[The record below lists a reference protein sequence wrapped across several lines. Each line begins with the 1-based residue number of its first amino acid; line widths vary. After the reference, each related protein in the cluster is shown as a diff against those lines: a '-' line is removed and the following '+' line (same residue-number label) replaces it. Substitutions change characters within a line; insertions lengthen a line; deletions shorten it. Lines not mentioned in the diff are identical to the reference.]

1 MNGCPFTAPYY
12 LSRMCY
18 KWLLSFRQHQL
29 KGDSLNMVIAVSAKK
44 TIIVTTVAAYTL
56 SLGAAFAN
64 PQSALDPYASVQ
76 APTAESQ
83 AAAKAKKAQKKFG
96 LPLVSLGK
104 KKPVETKKTAPQNN
118 DLNTTQTIVSTPG
131 AKSKTIKHSEVAELA
146 PEPSTKV
153 SETTKEK
160 IGEAGGG
167 GGMMDG
173 LKTISTGCG
182 KTFKAATS
190 GVVSGTMKVGSGI
203 AGGAK
208 ASGSFLAKGMKSTG
222 DALKSGTGVVGE
234 KLMSTGSAVKDGT
247 QTTFGKLAGIG
258 KKSPMQK
265 TAGMNTQTA
274 DLSTSGS
281 AAPLITKKENQLT
294 PSPIANTPIGAQS
307 GPSGLSKFK
316 IWGFK
321 NKQTASKKVNNPL

>member
-1 MNGCPFTAPYY
+1 
-12 LSRMCY
+12 
-18 KWLLSFRQHQL
+18 
-29 KGDSLNMVIAVSAKK
+29 MVIAASAKK
-44 TIIVTTVAAYTL
+44 TIIVTTVAAYTV

-96 LPLVSLGK
+96 IPLVSMGK
-104 KKPVETKKTAPQNN
+104 KKPVETRKPAPQSN

-131 AKSKTIKHSEVAELA
+131 AKSKTIRHSEVAELA

-153 SETTKEK
+153 SDTTKEK
-160 IGEAGGG
+160 IGEAGGGG

-208 ASGSFLAKGMKSTG
+208 ASGSFIAKGMKSTG
-222 DALKSGTGVVGE
+222 EALKSGTGVVGE

-247 QTTFGKLAGIG
+247 QSTFGKLAGLG

-281 AAPLITKKENQLT
+281 SAPLITKKENQLT
-294 PSPIANTPIGAQS
+294 PSPIANTPIGGQS